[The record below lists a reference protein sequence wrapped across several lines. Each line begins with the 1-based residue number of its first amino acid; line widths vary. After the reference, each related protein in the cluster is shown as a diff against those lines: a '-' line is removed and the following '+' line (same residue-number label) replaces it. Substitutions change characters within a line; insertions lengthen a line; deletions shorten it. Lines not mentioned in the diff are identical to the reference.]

1 MLRGLLFIYSYCCN
15 EMRIGVRVMNAKDT
29 EFSEYFNRYYIRSLQ
44 YVAKRVANPS
54 DAEDITAEAFAKC
67 YERFDSFDPTKAS
80 FSTWLYAI
88 IRNKL
93 KNYYRDSKGLDELD
107 ENIADNTLME
117 DEVISAIRLSQ
128 LRNQLADALM
138 TLNDLQRQVVVLK
151 YFSDLHSKE
160 IAARLGISPENVRV
174 ILSRSIAKLSKIMRL
189 PENEME

>member
-1 MLRGLLFIYSYCCN
+1 M
-15 EMRIGVRVMNAKDT
+15 V
-29 EFSEYFNRYYIRSLQ
+29 
-44 YVAKRVANPS
+44 
-54 DAEDITAEAFAKC
+54 
-67 YERFDSFDPTKAS
+67 
-80 FSTWLYAI
+80 

-107 ENIADNTLME
+107 ENIADNILME

-174 ILSRSIAKLSKIMRL
+174 ILSRSIAKLSKIMGL

>member
-1 MLRGLLFIYSYCCN
+1 MHYPILRIELEITKNPGYNLQLIPSSGSNAIETSHLLSSYIVSN
-15 EMRIGVRVMNAKDT
+15 HPWLN
-29 EFSEYFNRYYIRSLQ
+29 S
-44 YVAKRVANPS
+44 
-54 DAEDITAEAFAKC
+54 

-80 FSTWLYAI
+80 FSTWLYVV

>member
-1 MLRGLLFIYSYCCN
+1 
-15 EMRIGVRVMNAKDT
+15 MNTKDA
-29 EFSEYFNRYYIRSLQ
+29 EFSEYFNRYYLRSLQ
-44 YVAKRVANPS
+44 YVKKRVANLS

-67 YERFDSFDPTKAS
+67 YERFDSFDSTKAS

-151 YFSDLHSKE
+151 YFSNLHSKE